1 MAIGCL
7 PDVHS
12 AICATPPT
20 RFEKRRWQDGFIRR
34 NLLHYYTMSHARG
47 YFRGAAMLF
56 EVLKKYEKYL
66 IQALM
71 ALMAIVLVL
80 GTLDL
85 AWFVIKSVIESPY
98 FLFDVNLLLDVFG
111 MFMLV
116 LIGIELLETIMKTY
130 LTQGAPH
137 YETVLSVA
145 IIAIARKVIILDVK
159 KVESLSLIGIA
170 AIILALTVGYFMMKR
185 VRHEKKQ
192 SGASLEN

>member
-1 MAIGCL
+1 MLLDIL
-7 PDVHS
+7 KK
-12 AICATPPT
+12 
-20 RFEKRRWQDGFIRR
+20 FEKG
-34 NLLHYYTMSHARG
+34 
-47 YFRGAAMLF
+47 
-56 EVLKKYEKYL
+56 L
-66 IQALM
+66 IQLLM
-71 ALMAIVLVL
+71 GLMAIVLVL

-85 AWFVIKSVIESPY
+85 GWFVIQNIITPPY
-98 FLFDVNLLLDVFG
+98 VLFDVNLLLDVFG

-130 LTQGAPH
+130 INQGPPH

-185 VRHEKKQ
+185 ARQEKEKALAAEQ
-192 SGASLEN
+192 DNSASDNNAP

>member
-1 MAIGCL
+1 
-7 PDVHS
+7 
-12 AICATPPT
+12 
-20 RFEKRRWQDGFIRR
+20 
-34 NLLHYYTMSHARG
+34 
-47 YFRGAAMLF
+47 MLF

-116 LIGIELLETIMKTY
+116 LIGIDLLETIMKTY

>member
-1 MAIGCL
+1 
-7 PDVHS
+7 
-12 AICATPPT
+12 
-20 RFEKRRWQDGFIRR
+20 
-34 NLLHYYTMSHARG
+34 
-47 YFRGAAMLF
+47 MLF

-192 SGASLEN
+192 SGASLENYANSRLGVLSQTHGSAQ

>member
-1 MAIGCL
+1 
-7 PDVHS
+7 
-12 AICATPPT
+12 
-20 RFEKRRWQDGFIRR
+20 
-34 NLLHYYTMSHARG
+34 
-47 YFRGAAMLF
+47 MLF

-137 YETVLSVA
+137 YEKVLSVA

>member
-1 MAIGCL
+1 
-7 PDVHS
+7 
-12 AICATPPT
+12 
-20 RFEKRRWQDGFIRR
+20 
-34 NLLHYYTMSHARG
+34 
-47 YFRGAAMLF
+47 MLF

-98 FLFDVNLLLDVFG
+98 FLFDVKLLLDVFG

>member
-1 MAIGCL
+1 
-7 PDVHS
+7 
-12 AICATPPT
+12 
-20 RFEKRRWQDGFIRR
+20 
-34 NLLHYYTMSHARG
+34 
-47 YFRGAAMLF
+47 MLF

-116 LIGIELLETIMKTY
+116 LIGIELLETIMNTY
-130 LTQGAPH
+130 LTEGAPH

>member
-1 MAIGCL
+1 
-7 PDVHS
+7 
-12 AICATPPT
+12 
-20 RFEKRRWQDGFIRR
+20 
-34 NLLHYYTMSHARG
+34 
-47 YFRGAAMLF
+47 MLF

-145 IIAIARKVIILDVK
+145 IIAIARKVIVLDLRPDGA
-159 KVESLSLIGIA
+159 VELVAGHGRD
-170 AIILALTVGYFMMKR
+170 ALVSMAW
-185 VRHEKKQ
+185 
-192 SGASLEN
+192 SGEGPFPQLEPPARPRAHV

>member
-1 MAIGCL
+1 
-7 PDVHS
+7 
-12 AICATPPT
+12 
-20 RFEKRRWQDGFIRR
+20 
-34 NLLHYYTMSHARG
+34 
-47 YFRGAAMLF
+47 MLF
-56 EVLKKYEKYL
+56 EILKKYEKYL
-66 IQALM
+66 IQSLM

-85 AWFVIKSVIESPY
+85 AWFVIKSIMASPF

-130 LTQGAPH
+130 LTQGPPH

-170 AIILALTVGYFMMKR
+170 AIILALTIGYFMMKR
-185 VRHEKKQ
+185 ARSKKSQ
-192 SGASLEN
+192 SCVSLKNPANTHSDEGSQE

>member
-1 MAIGCL
+1 
-7 PDVHS
+7 
-12 AICATPPT
+12 
-20 RFEKRRWQDGFIRR
+20 
-34 NLLHYYTMSHARG
+34 
-47 YFRGAAMLF
+47 MLF

-116 LIGIELLETIMKTY
+116 LIGIELLETIMKTN
-130 LTQGAPH
+130 LTEGAPH

>member
-1 MAIGCL
+1 
-7 PDVHS
+7 
-12 AICATPPT
+12 
-20 RFEKRRWQDGFIRR
+20 
-34 NLLHYYTMSHARG
+34 
-47 YFRGAAMLF
+47 MLF

-116 LIGIELLETIMKTY
+116 LIGIELLETIMETY

-185 VRHEKKQ
+185 VRNEKKQ

>member
-1 MAIGCL
+1 MLLDIL
-7 PDVHS
+7 KK
-12 AICATPPT
+12 
-20 RFEKRRWQDGFIRR
+20 FEKG
-34 NLLHYYTMSHARG
+34 
-47 YFRGAAMLF
+47 
-56 EVLKKYEKYL
+56 L
-66 IQALM
+66 IQLLM
-71 ALMAIVLVL
+71 GLMAIVLVL

-85 AWFVIKSVIESPY
+85 GWFVIRNIITPPY
-98 FLFDVNLLLDVFG
+98 VLFDVNLLLDVFG

-130 LTQGAPH
+130 ITQGPPH

-185 VRHEKKQ
+185 ARQEKEKALAAEQ
-192 SGASLEN
+192 DNSASDNNAP